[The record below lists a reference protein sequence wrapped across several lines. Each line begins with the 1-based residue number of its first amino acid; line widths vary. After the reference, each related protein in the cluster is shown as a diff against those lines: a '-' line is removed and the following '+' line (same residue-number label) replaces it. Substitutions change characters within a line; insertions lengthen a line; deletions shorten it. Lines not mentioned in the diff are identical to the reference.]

1 MAKNL
6 NTIVISI
13 FCSTICVM
21 VYHFFQKQEVQKLES
36 NYARLVALT
45 DQQETIYPTF
55 KSASSITDI
64 DFVAPANEAK
74 NAVVAIEAISIKKG
88 KFNNEKYSKSN
99 GSGVIVS
106 SNGYIVTNH
115 HVIKEAQEINLILE
129 DRREFKAKL
138 VGFDLS
144 TDIALLKIEAQNLPY
159 LKYGNSD
166 QLNIGEWV
174 MAIGN
179 PFKLSSSV
187 TAGIVSAKARN
198 IDIFKKQGIESLIQ
212 TDAAINPGNSGGAL
226 INRKGQLM
234 GINTAILTYSGK
246 YEGFSFAMPSNLV
259 RKVTEDLQQ
268 YGAVQRAWLGVSILN
283 VNAKRAKQLDLDKIS
298 GVFVDLVEKD
308 GAAKE
313 AGLKYE
319 DVIIA
324 IDGKPTKTRPVFLEV
339 IGQYRPG
346 YNIEIEFIRNGSTS
360 KTNAILH
367 NQLNTTDY
375 VAVRKD
381 KIFTDLGFELRNLD
395 EEEKERNEKEGV
407 MVVSILKD
415 SKIESVNMDPGY
427 IITSANGKKIK
438 SVNDLKKLLEGDD
451 LDIYLNGFYENYP
464 REWPYKFTK

>member
-1 MAKNL
+1 MTKNL
-6 NTIVISI
+6 NTIVISVL
-13 FCSTICVM
+13 CSLLCLAI
-21 VYHFFQKQEVQKLES
+21 YHYLQQEKVEQLES
-36 NYARLVALT
+36 NYARLVAYQ
-45 DQQETIYPTF
+45 DQSSPYYPTY
-55 KSASSITDI
+55 KEVSIADI
-64 DFVAPANEAK
+64 DFVAPAKAAK
-74 NAVVAIEAISIKKG
+74 NAVVAIEAITIKKEG
-88 KFNNEKYSKSN
+88 FRNEKYTKSN
-99 GSGVIVS
+99 GSGVIIS

-129 DRREFKAKL
+129 DRREFRAQL
-138 VGFDLS
+138 QGFDLS
-144 TDIALLKIEAQNLPY
+144 TDIALLKIEAEGLPF

-166 QLNIGEWV
+166 RLDIGEWV
-174 MAIGN
+174 LAIGN

-212 TDAAINPGNSGGAL
+212 TDAAVNPGNSGGAL
-226 INRKGQLM
+226 INRKGQLV

-259 RKVTEDLQQ
+259 QKVTEDLQQ

-283 VNAKRAKQLDLDKIS
+283 VNAKRAKQLGLKEIS

-308 GAAKE
+308 GAASV
-313 AGLKYE
+313 AGLEYE
-319 DVIIA
+319 DVIVSIY
-324 IDGKPTKTRPVFLEV
+324 GKPTATRPAFLEAV
-339 IGQYRPG
+339 GQYRPG
-346 YNIEIEFIRNGSTS
+346 DKIEIEYIRAG
-360 KTNAILH
+360 KTRTTKATLH

-395 EEEKERNEKEGV
+395 QEEKERNEKEGV

-438 SVNDLKKLLEGDD
+438 SVNDLKTILESDNPE
-451 LDIYLNGFYENYP
+451 IYLNGFYENYP
-464 REWPYKFTK
+464 REWPYKFSK

>member
-1 MAKNL
+1 MTKNL

-13 FCSTICVM
+13 LCSLLCLTL
-21 VYHFFQKQEVQKLES
+21 YHHMQQEKVERLET
-36 NYARLVALT
+36 NYARLVAYQ
-45 DQQETIYPTF
+45 DQSTPHYPTY
-55 KSASSITDI
+55 KETSIADI
-64 DFVAPANEAK
+64 DFVVPAQAAK
-74 NAVVAIEAISIKKG
+74 NAVVAIEAISIKKEG
-88 KFNNEKYSKSN
+88 FRNEKYSKSN
-99 GSGVIVS
+99 GSGVIIS

-115 HVIKEAQEINLILE
+115 HVVKEAQEINLILE
-129 DRREFKAKL
+129 DRREFSAEL
-138 VGFDLS
+138 EGYDLS
-144 TDIALLKIEAQNLPY
+144 TDIALLKIDAEGLPF

-166 QLNIGEWV
+166 KLDIGEWV
-174 MAIGN
+174 LAIGN

-187 TAGIVSAKARN
+187 TAGIVSAKERN

-212 TDAAINPGNSGGAL
+212 TDAAVNPGNSGGAL
-226 INRKGQLM
+226 INKKGQLV

-259 RKVTEDLQQ
+259 QKVTEDLQQ

-283 VNAKRAKQLDLDKIS
+283 VNAKRAKQLGLQEIS

-308 GAAKE
+308 GAANI
-313 AGLKYE
+313 AGLEYE
-319 DVIIA
+319 DVIVA
-324 IDGKPTKTRPVFLEV
+324 INGKATATRPAFLEV

-346 YNIEIEFIRNGSTS
+346 DKIDIEYIRAG
-360 KTNAILH
+360 KTRTTKAILH

-395 EEEKERNEKEGV
+395 QEEKERNDREGV

-438 SVNDLKKLLEGDD
+438 SVNDLKTILESED

-464 REWPYKFTK
+464 REWPYKFSK